1 MSNLLTSSQTQT
13 STAPGYY
20 TDYLS
25 NLASQGQAAAA
36 NAKFVDATDLQN
48 QAFNEVAD
56 ASSAYQPTLT
66 AAGSTLNRAADA
78 NSPLSAA
85 NQYLQSASGD
95 VGAAASGLMSP
106 YMSNVVNALAEAG
119 QRNISQNLA
128 PQATASTVGSGQFGS
143 KRGAEVLGQTLS
155 NANRDILNQQSQA
168 LQAGYSDAL
177 KTALGQKQLEGQLA
191 NTAGQLASAGQQNL
205 TQAGK
210 AQADLAKTNQDL
222 ALAGINAK
230 ATLGAQQQTIAQNK
244 QNFPLTNL
252 STLAGLVRG
261 YNIPTSTTTT
271 MNMSPLSAL
280 AGMGAGAV
288 GLFTKNASGTS
299 PWDNIKLAWNSAFKP
314 DPASEGATEI
324 TNTAGPG
331 EEGYGWKYYSDG
343 TSIGPDGKYYQDG
356 KVIWSPDGVT
366 DNTDNTDN
374 TDTADHAR
382 GGLIRAAEGGEVG
395 AWNTSFAPHMNMGG
409 LPAGGMPQYDQS
421 NTYVG
426 YNDTDGNFVQR

>member
-1 MSNLLTSSQTQT
+1 MPNLLQSSQTQT
-13 STAPGYY
+13 STAPDYY
-20 TDYLS
+20 NRHLA

-36 NAKFVDATDLQN
+36 NASFVDATDLQN
-48 QAFNEVAD
+48 QAFNEVAG

-85 NQYLQSASGD
+85 NPYLQSASGD
-95 VGAAASGLMSP
+95 VGAAATGLMSP
-106 YMSNVVNALAEAG
+106 YMSNVIGALSEAG

-177 KTALGQKQLEGQLA
+177 RTALGQKQLEGQLA
-191 NTAGQLASAGQQNL
+191 NTAGQLASVGQQNL

-210 AQADLAKTNQDL
+210 AQADLAQTNQNL

-252 STLAGLVRG
+252 STLAGLMRG
-261 YNIPTSTTTT
+261 YNVPTSTSTT
-271 MNMSPLSAL
+271 MTMSPLSAL
-280 AGMGAGAV
+280 AGMGAGAA

-299 PWDNIKLAWNSAFKP
+299 PWDNIKSAWNDYFKP
-314 DPASEGATEI
+314 DTSATTEI
-324 TNTAGPG
+324 QNTAGLDDPA
-331 EEGYGWKYYSDG
+331 YGWRYFSDG
-343 TSIGPDGKYYQDG
+343 TSISPDGKYYQG
-356 KVIWSPDGVT
+356 GELIWSPTGTEDSGGTDGT
-366 DNTDNTDN
+366 DDSEEVEEN
-374 TDTADHAR
+374 AR
-382 GGLIRAAEGGEVG
+382 GGSIRLADGGSVG
-395 AWNTSFAPHMNMGG
+395 QWDTTPDMSIGG
-409 LPAGGMPQYDQS
+409 LPAGGLPQYDQS
-421 NTYVG
+421 NTYIG
-426 YNDTDGNFVQR
+426 YQNTDGAFVPR